1 MRTAAARGLLET
13 LVALGERRTNPV
25 LPLLGDP
32 PRIREGVRYPR
43 NALRFGG
50 HGLRAYYHSH
60 GDPWRRDDEHG
71 HFHLFV
77 AVDDTDAAGWSHLA
91 ALSID
96 DEGQPRAWFT
106 VNNWVTAGP
115 WLPTR
120 RLLERLDAFL
130 ERVANDDAELSLTER
145 WLTHMLGLF
154 RHRLP
159 ALLVARD
166 DALQA
171 RQGERTLAAT
181 LTERAIYELS
191 RQPVDLQAELVAQL
205 GLRDSDRTNTRES
218 AVTG

>member
-13 LVALGERRTNPV
+13 LVALGERQTNPV

-43 NALRFGG
+43 HALRFGG

-77 AVDDTDAAGWSHLA
+77 AGDETDAAGWSHLV

-96 DEGQPRAWFT
+96 DQGQPRAWFT

-115 WLPTR
+115 WLPTN
-120 RLLERLDAFL
+120 RLLERLDVFL
-130 ERVANDDAELSLTER
+130 GRAANDNSLSLTER

-171 RQGERTLAAT
+171 RQGERTLDAT
-181 LTERAIYELS
+181 LKDRTIYELS
-191 RQPVDLQAELVAQL
+191 RQTVDLQAELAAQL
-205 GLRDSDRTNTRES
+205 GLGDSDRTNTRDT

>member
-1 MRTAAARGLLET
+1 MRAAAARGLLET
-13 LVALGERRTNPV
+13 LVALGERQTNPV

-43 NALRFGG
+43 HALRFGG

-77 AVDDTDAAGWSHLA
+77 AEDDTDAAGWSHLA

-106 VNNWVTAGP
+106 VNNWVTSGP

-120 RLLERLDAFL
+120 RLLERLDVFL
-130 ERVANDDAELSLTER
+130 EEAANDAELSLTER
-145 WLTHMLGLF
+145 WLSHMLGLF
-154 RHRLP
+154 RHHLP

-171 RQGERTLAAT
+171 CQGERTLAAT
-181 LTERAIYELS
+181 LKDRTIYELS
-191 RQPVDLQAELVAQL
+191 RQPLDLQTELAAQL
-205 GLRDSDRTNTRES
+205 GVQDPDRTTTSES

>member
-1 MRTAAARGLLET
+1 MRAAAARGLLET
-13 LVALGERRTNPV
+13 LVALGERQTNPV

-77 AVDDTDAAGWSHLA
+77 AGDDTEAAGWSHLA
-91 ALSID
+91 ALGID
-96 DEGQPRAWFT
+96 DQGQPRNWFT
-106 VNNWVTAGP
+106 VNNWVTSGP

-120 RLLERLDAFL
+120 RLLERLDVFL
-130 ERVANDDAELSLTER
+130 ARATNGEDLSLTER
-145 WLTHMLGLF
+145 WLTHMLGVF

-166 DALQA
+166 NALQA
-171 RQGERTLAAT
+171 RQGERTLATT
-181 LTERAIYELS
+181 LTDRAIYELS
-191 RQPVDLQAELVAQL
+191 RQPLDLQAELAAQL
-205 GLRDSDRTNTRES
+205 GLQNPLPTTTKET
-218 AVTG
+218 AAPG

>member
-1 MRTAAARGLLET
+1 MRAAAARGLLET
-13 LVALGERRTNPV
+13 LVALGEQQTNPV
-25 LPLLGDP
+25 LLLLGDP
-32 PRIREGVRYPR
+32 PSIREGVRYPR

-77 AVDDTDAAGWSHLA
+77 AERDADDTGWSHLA

-106 VNNWVTAGP
+106 VNNWVTSGP

-120 RLLERLDAFL
+120 HLLARLDSFL
-130 ERVANDDAELSLTER
+130 ERATDDDGLSLTER

-166 DALQA
+166 NALQA
-171 RQGERTLAAT
+171 HQGEQTLAET
-181 LTERAIYELS
+181 LKDRRIYELS
-191 RQPVDLQAELVAQL
+191 RQPLDLQAELAAQL
-205 GLRDSDRTNTRES
+205 GLQNSLTTTTKET
-218 AVTG
+218 ATTG